1 MNEHRA
7 CVRRGLASVCAVNRG
22 CAWHPQP
29 PCPVLTVAQLLLAT
43 GGRLS
48 HRTEAALCGAGSPQQ
63 ARVQGQPQPA
73 WLDACLQARGPQ
85 GLGLSARLQPGKG
98 YPA

>member
-1 MNEHRA
+1 MNEHRVCA
-7 CVRRGLASVCAVNRG
+7 RHGLASVCVVNRG

-29 PCPVLTVAQLLLAT
+29 PRPVLTVVQLPLAM
-43 GGRLS
+43 GGHS
-48 HRTEAALCGAGSPQQ
+48 IHRTKAAPCGAGSPQQ
-63 ARVQGQPQPA
+63 ARVQGWPQPA

-85 GLGLSARLQPGKG
+85 GLGLSVRLQPGKG